1 MQNQVQIEDG
11 SEVRIGGIRLRD
23 GTGSAIRVAYDEKEA
38 ELSVVACCIGEDTV
52 DGIVLRWEC
61 DLST

>member
-38 ELSVVACCIGEDTV
+38 ELSVVACCIGEDTKKH
-52 DGIVLRWEC
+52 
-61 DLST
+61 